1 MARRS
6 WKFPWRTLLYSIALI
21 ASVTGLVLLL
31 DLVQVKSSE
40 QACLEMRIDIIGQ
53 DAFVEHRDIA
63 QLIDMEYGQLVG
75 RTLASIPTH
84 DMEST
89 LAKIPYV
96 ARAQVSTDMNGTLYV
111 QIWQRRAVLRIT
123 DELGEG
129 YYVDQE
135 GVKLPISMAYAA
147 NVPVA
152 NGFIA
157 EKYGQALDRVETDLV
172 KGLRYLAEYITH
184 DPVWEQQ
191 IAQIYVNEE
200 GDVELVPRSGR
211 HRIILGNTADLDEK
225 FRKLMVYY
233 HGVVPKTGVDAYDIV
248 NLKYKDQLVCVQAT
262 DLVNRDSLENNSMNF
277 LNIQ

>member
-1 MARRS
+1 M
-6 WKFPWRTLLYSIALI
+6 LYSFLLLGCVA
-21 ASVTGLVLLL
+21 GLVMLL
-31 DLVQVKSSE
+31 DLVQMKSSE
-40 QACLEMRIDIIGQ
+40 QACVEMRIAIIGE
-53 DAFVEHRDIA
+53 DAFVEHQDIA

-75 RTLASIPTH
+75 RSLVSIPTH
-84 DMEST
+84 DMESQ
-89 LAKIPYV
+89 LSNIPYV
-96 ARAQVSTDMNGTLYV
+96 ARAQVSTDMNGTLHI

-135 GVKLPISMAYAA
+135 GVKLPISKAYAA

-152 NGFIA
+152 NGFIP
-157 EKYGQALDRVETDLV
+157 EKYGQALDRVESDLV
-172 KGLRYLAEYITH
+172 KGLWHLAEFIAE
-184 DPVWEQQ
+184 DQVWAEQ
-191 IAQIYVNEE
+191 IAQIYVHED

-233 HGVVPKTGVDAYDIV
+233 QGVVPKTGVDAYKIV